1 MILGASMSMIKVQR
15 ILHNTIPT
23 GLLMVYKLQEGRF
36 GTHPVKQGTQVRQK
50 KKKNIYIYIYTYME
64 KGSSYE
70 YHLGL

>member
-1 MILGASMSMIKVQR
+1 MSMIKVQR

-36 GTHPVKQGTQVRQK
+36 GTHPVKQGTRVRQ
-50 KKKNIYIYIYTYME
+50 NIYTYME